1 MFQVGVNSWVNI
13 NEANTYFNDIWDGS
27 FWSSLSL
34 ADKQKLLIT
43 SCKWILSSGYSI
55 SMSSSSQKVKDAQ
68 CELAR
73 EVYSSLSEYKK
84 RMTLYASGVRRFD
97 FDGWSETL
105 KRSELPI
112 TIQTLLEDSK
122 SGDGGKFFVVS
133 RDY

>member
-27 FWSSLSL
+27 FWPSLSL
-34 ADKQKLLIT
+34 VDKQKLLIT

-55 SMSSSSQKVKDAQ
+55 AMSSSSQKVKDAQ

-84 RMTLYASGVRRFD
+84 RNTLYASGVRRFD
-97 FDGWSETL
+97 FYGWSETL
-105 KRSELPI
+105 KRGELPI
-112 TIQTLLEDSK
+112 TIQILLEDSK
-122 SGDGGKFFVVS
+122 TGDGGKFFIVS

>member
-13 NEANTYFNDIWDGS
+13 NEANTYFEDIWDGS

-55 SMSSSSQKVKDAQ
+55 AMSSASQKVKDAQ

-73 EVYSSLSEYKK
+73 EVYYSLSEYKK
-84 RMTLYASGVRRFD
+84 RNTLYASGVRSFN
-97 FDGWSETL
+97 FNGWSETL
-105 KRSELPI
+105 MRGELPI
-112 TIQTLLEDSK
+112 TIQSLLEDSK
-122 SGDGGKFFVVS
+122 TGDGGKFFVVS